1 MANDK
6 QIREAV
12 AQAIMDDSPVAAPA
26 GAAALASPK
35 DLFCKNWDIVK
46 QVLQFL
52 KPHLPALVR
61 AAVDVIIKVG
71 DALKKILC

>member
-1 MANDK
+1 MADDK
-6 QIREAV
+6 QIRDAV
-12 AQAIMDDSPVAAPA
+12 AKAIMDDSPVAAA
-26 GAAALASPK
+26 TSAAALANPK
-35 DLFCKNWDIVK
+35 DVFCKNWDIVK

>member
-1 MANDK
+1 MADDN

-12 AQAIMDDSPVAAPA
+12 AQAMMDESEVTPTAS
-26 GAAALASPK
+26 AALGEPK
-35 DLFCKNWDIVK
+35 DLFCKNWDTVK
-46 QVLQFL
+46 QVLLFL
-52 KPHLPALVR
+52 KPHLPKIVR